1 MLQQDIE
8 SLFHDTVLSLQN
20 DTLDLEDCLHSD
32 MHSTSPPP
40 QSPLR
45 TTNPRHL
52 LDYAVTLL
60 LKLSRFFLF
69 FGCQVIYIDDSI
81 PPVNTHDW
89 LDWGEW
95 AECNSTGFTN
105 RYRSCPHP
113 EYGGVRNC
121 VGDKVQAK
129 SCFFHIRSRALNLVL
144 DASLD
149 GDTWEPTGVLGYNEQ
164 HEMNSELNNQRW
176 LWDDGMIR
184 SKDNCQVLTLNVGSL
199 GFGVNGGSGA
209 VYLSDNN
216 GNWEQKWV
224 PTSTGQI
231 KSSGDNT
238 YNNICLDASG
248 GRGLSP
254 ASVCNGQ
261 SSQQFDITDATLMD
275 TEHC

>member
-1 MLQQDIE
+1 MPGWKISSNQ
-8 SLFHDTVLSLQN
+8 
-20 DTLDLEDCLHSD
+20 
-32 MHSTSPPP
+32 
-40 QSPLR
+40 
-45 TTNPRHL
+45 
-52 LDYAVTLL
+52 
-60 LKLSRFFLF
+60 SRFFLF
-69 FGCQVIYIDDSI
+69 FGCQVIYIDDSKL
-81 PPVNTHDW
+81 PVNIHDW

-95 AECNSTGFTN
+95 AECNSTGYSL
-105 RYRSCPHP
+105 RSRSCPHP

-129 SCFFHIRSRALNLVL
+129 SCFFHIRSRASNLVL
-144 DASLD
+144 DAELHPE
-149 GDTWEPTGVLGYNEQ
+149 TWKVTGVLNFRGQNT
-164 HEMNSELNNQRW
+164 LNNQRW

-238 YNNICLDASG
+238 YYNNICLDASG
-248 GRGLSP
+248 GRGLSL
-254 ASVCNGQ
+254 ASGCNGQ
-261 SSQQFDITDATLMD
+261 SSQQFDIADATLMD